1 MPKRVALPM
10 VSPCPDVV
18 FYHANCPDGFGAAW
32 AYWRARTGG
41 QAGCAAPPTHFIP
54 LGHHDTVLPD
64 VKGLRV
70 IMVDVA
76 LRDTAMMDHL
86 ASTALEFRLLDHH
99 QTGFEQYQDR
109 PWAFFDLTRSGSVL
123 AWADSHPDEPLP
135 RLLRC
140 IQDRDL
146 ERPMDIDTEAVLQV
160 VDSIPRTFEA
170 WEGLHRHLVSNPQPM
185 LQNGRLMR
193 DRMHAAVERLMV
205 NAIPVEMDGH
215 KGWAVNAQIEL
226 GALAANRLA
235 LREGAEFGF
244 AWFVDAQGLVR
255 GSWRS
260 HTLDVIPLARHY
272 RGGGHPYSAGATM
285 SLADIQTLLGP
296 ARIQPPGHENGC
308 SCDLFHGQ
316 DDSHG
321 IPSLAV
327 LPAVPAAGFAAV
339 FQEAGGLEHLR
350 PAGEKT
356 SPVLTEGAPGAVPP
370 LVAEGPGPSL
380 LPIPPP
386 MTPPMDG
393 SGPASVPSC
402 MGKPL
407 ST

>member
-1 MPKRVALPM
+1 
-10 VSPCPDVV
+10 
-18 FYHANCPDGFGAAW
+18 
-32 AYWRARTGG
+32 
-41 QAGCAAPPTHFIP
+41 
-54 LGHHDTVLPD
+54 LGHHDTNLPD
-64 VKGLRV
+64 VRGLRV

-86 ASTALEFRLLDHH
+86 ASTALEFHLIDHH
-99 QTGFEQYQDR
+99 QTGFEQYHDR
-109 PWAFFDLTRSGSVL
+109 PWAFFDLSRSGSVL

-170 WEGLHRHLVSNPQPM
+170 WEGLHRHLVSNPQPV

-205 NAIPVEMDGH
+205 NAIPIEMDGH

-226 GALAANRLA
+226 GSLAANRLA

-285 SLADIQTLLGP
+285 SLSDIEALLGP
-296 ARIQPPGHENGC
+296 VRIQPPGHETGC
-308 SCDLFHGQ
+308 GCEHGKGHVA
-316 DDSHG
+316 HG
-321 IPSLAV
+321 DAPVPTLPGLSGVSGVPAGGLGEGRLDQGSLEST
-327 LPAVPAAGFAAV
+327 LEGSNILMAVPAAI
-339 FQEAGGLEHLR
+339 
-350 PAGEKT
+350 PAPSGM
-356 SPVLTEGAPGAVPP
+356 PVMS
-370 LVAEGPGPSL
+370 EGPGPSL

-386 MTPPMDG
+386 MPALDG
-393 SGPASVPSC
+393 AGGPSGGNSVISPATPSC
-402 MGKPL
+402 MGKPFPA
-407 ST
+407 